1 VLGKKYFFKA
11 LQKIGKEVKAMFTGI
26 IEELGVVVNI
36 QRSGESFVLT
46 IDAKKILKDV
56 HLGDSISVNGVCLTV
71 TSFSGNQFTVDVMP
85 ETVKASSLQSLKR
98 GAKVNLERAMAA
110 GGRFGGHFVSG
121 HIDGTGVI
129 KSKKQVENAI
139 YYEIEASPEI
149 LRYVIERGSIAVDGT
164 SLTVFGVTDETF
176 TLSLIPHTLSESI
189 IGLKESGDIVNLECD
204 MIGKYIGH
212 FITSSQN
219 NSKKKSPSGISASF
233 LEENGFL

>member
-1 VLGKKYFFKA
+1 
-11 LQKIGKEVKAMFTGI
+11 MFTGI
-26 IEELGVVVNI
+26 IEELGVVANI

-129 KSKKQVENAI
+129 KSKKQIENAV
-139 YYEIEASPEI
+139 YYEIEAPPEI
-149 LRYVIERGSIAVDGT
+149 LRYIIERGSVAVDGT
-164 SLTVFGVTDETF
+164 SLTVFGVTDESF

-204 MIGKYIGH
+204 MIGKYVGH
-212 FITSSQN
+212 FLMSSQN
-219 NSKKKSPSGISASF
+219 NHKSKSPSGISASF